1 MAEFYEQPA
10 CWSLEIEAEN
20 VLCTSGEDEKEGGI
34 NQYTEF
40 IDAWN

>member
-1 MAEFYEQPA
+1 MAEIYQQPT
-10 CWSLEIEAEN
+10 CRFLEIETEN